1 MGLPIEVGTYPID
14 TAHTQL
20 AFSVV
25 HLGISAISGTFDE
38 FRGELTVGDDLDDTS
53 VTIEADMASINSS
66 NPLRDERVHAADYLD
81 VANHPRMS
89 FRSTSIAESGSGYDL
104 DGDLTIRNVTVPM
117 TIHVTYNGSAIFPID
132 GTTHFGFAGRATI
145 SRSAFGV
152 SQAPDVISDEVDLTL
167 HVQFRRQ
174 EAKAGDSRTD
184 IQ

>member
-20 AFSVV
+20 GFSIV
-25 HLGISAISGTFDE
+25 HLGISTISGTFDE
-38 FRGELTVGDDLDDTS
+38 FRGELTVGDDLSDTS
-53 VTIEADMASINSS
+53 VTIEAEMASINSS

-89 FRSTSIAESGSGYDL
+89 FRSTSIAESTSGYAL
-104 DGDLTIRNVTVPM
+104 NGDLTIRNVTVP
-117 TIHVTYNGSAIFPID
+117 TTFDVTYNGRAIFPID
-132 GTTHFGFAGRATI
+132 GTTHFGFTGRATI

-167 HVQFRRQ
+167 DVQFSRPD
-174 EAKAGDSRTD
+174 ATADGSRTVA
-184 IQ
+184 Q